1 MVRAEGMVLLHVG
14 GNANNRSQCGLS
26 YANSNNGFGASA
38 SSIGARLA
46 FFGEPELVSGAEIVA
61 LAGA

>member
-26 YANSNNGFGASA
+26 YANSNNGFGDSN
-38 SSIGARLA
+38 SNIGARLK
-46 FFGEPELVSGAEIVA
+46 FLRYSE
-61 LAGA
+61 